1 MKIVTLDGPSGS
13 GKGTVGRLLAQVL
26 NFNYLD
32 SGLLYRGVAILVIEK
47 DIALSDVSNIE
58 EIARNMNLE
67 FSSENNKI
75 FLDGIDVS
83 NSIRTEEI
91 SIVSSKVAQLK
102 SVRAIL
108 HEIQRGY
115 LKGNGLI
122 ADGRDMGTVIFPDAD
137 LKIFITA
144 SPAARAYRRH
154 KELLGRGESVSLRD
168 LERSIASR
176 DRSDSERKISP
187 LVPAV
192 DAIIIDTSN
201 MTVEEVKD
209 EIVKHYRA
217 CLLYTSPSPRDRG

>member
-32 SGLLYRGVAILVIEK
+32 SGLLYRAVAILVIEK
-47 DIALSDVSNIE
+47 GIALSDVSNIE

-67 FSSENNKI
+67 FSSEDNKI
-75 FLDGIDVS
+75 FLEGFDVS

-144 SPAARAYRRH
+144 SPEARAYRRH

-217 CLLYTSPSPRDRG
+217 T

>member
-47 DIALSDVSNIE
+47 GIALSDLSNIE

-144 SPAARAYRRH
+144 SPEARAYRRH

-217 CLLYTSPSPRDRG
+217 T

>member
-32 SGLLYRGVAILVIEK
+32 SGLLYRAVAILVIEK
-47 DIALSDVSNIE
+47 CIALGDVSNIE

-217 CLLYTSPSPRDRG
+217 T

>member
-32 SGLLYRGVAILVIEK
+32 SGLLYRAVAILVIEK
-47 DIALSDVSNIE
+47 GIALSDVSNIE

-67 FSSENNKI
+67 FSSEDNKI
-75 FLDGIDVS
+75 FLEGFDVS

-217 CLLYTSPSPRDRG
+217 T

>member
-144 SPAARAYRRH
+144 SPEARAYRIH

-217 CLLYTSPSPRDRG
+217 T

>member
-13 GKGTVGRLLAQVL
+13 GKGTVGRLLARVL

-32 SGLLYRGVAILVIEK
+32 SGLLYRAVAILVIEK
-47 DIALSDVSNIE
+47 GITLSDVSNIE

-67 FSSENNKI
+67 FSSEDNKI
-75 FLDGIDVS
+75 FLDGFDVS

-115 LKGNGLI
+115 MKGNGLI

-144 SPAARAYRRH
+144 SPEARAYRRH

-192 DAIIIDTSN
+192 DAITIDTSH

-217 CLLYTSPSPRDRG
+217 T

>member
-13 GKGTVGRLLAQVL
+13 GKGTVGRLLAHVL

-32 SGLLYRGVAILVIEK
+32 SGLLYRAVAILVIEK
-47 DIALSDVSNIE
+47 GIALSDVSNIE

-144 SPAARAYRRH
+144 SPEARAYRRY
-154 KELLGRGESVSLRD
+154 KELLARGESVSLRD

-217 CLLYTSPSPRDRG
+217 T

>member
-1 MKIVTLDGPSGS
+1 VKIVTLDGPSGS

-47 DIALSDVSNIE
+47 GIALSDVSNIE

-144 SPAARAYRRH
+144 SPEARAYRRH

-209 EIVKHYRA
+209 KIVKHYRA
-217 CLLYTSPSPRDRG
+217 T

>member
-32 SGLLYRGVAILVIEK
+32 SGLLYRAVAILVIEK
-47 DIALSDVSNIE
+47 GIALSDVSNIE

-67 FSSENNKI
+67 FSSEDNKI
-75 FLDGIDVS
+75 FLEGFDVS

-144 SPAARAYRRH
+144 SPEARAYRRH

-187 LVPAV
+187 LDPAV

-217 CLLYTSPSPRDRG
+217 T

>member
-13 GKGTVGRLLAQVL
+13 GKGTVGRLLARVL

-32 SGLLYRGVAILVIEK
+32 SGLLYRAVAILVIEK
-47 DIALSDVSNIE
+47 GIALSDVSNIE

-67 FSSENNKI
+67 FSSEDNKI
-75 FLDGIDVS
+75 FLEGFDVS

-144 SPAARAYRRH
+144 SPEARAYRRH

-217 CLLYTSPSPRDRG
+217 T

>member
-13 GKGTVGRLLAQVL
+13 GKGTVGRLLAREL

-32 SGLLYRGVAILVIEK
+32 SGLLYRAVAILVIENC
-47 DIALSDVSNIE
+47 IALSEVNNIE
-58 EIARNMNLE
+58 GIARNMNLE

-144 SPAARAYRRH
+144 SPEARAYRRH

-192 DAIIIDTSN
+192 DAIIIDTSD

-209 EIVKHYRA
+209 KIVKHYRA
-217 CLLYTSPSPRDRG
+217 T

>member
-32 SGLLYRGVAILVIEK
+32 SGLLYRAVAILVVEK
-47 DIALSDVSNIE
+47 GIALSDVSNIE

-67 FSSENNKI
+67 FSPENNKI

-144 SPAARAYRRH
+144 SPEARAYRRH

-217 CLLYTSPSPRDRG
+217 T

>member
-47 DIALSDVSNIE
+47 DIALSDVSNVE

-108 HEIQRGY
+108 YEIQRGY

-144 SPAARAYRRH
+144 SPEARAYRRH

-168 LERSIASR
+168 LKRSIASR

-217 CLLYTSPSPRDRG
+217 T

>member
-144 SPAARAYRRH
+144 SPETRAYRRH

-217 CLLYTSPSPRDRG
+217 T

>member
-13 GKGTVGRLLAQVL
+13 GKGTVGRLLAREL

-32 SGLLYRGVAILVIEK
+32 SGLLYRAVAILVIENC
-47 DIALSDVSNIE
+47 IALSEVNNIE
-58 EIARNMNLE
+58 GIARNMNLE

-144 SPAARAYRRH
+144 SPEARAYRRH

-209 EIVKHYRA
+209 KIVKHYRE
-217 CLLYTSPSPRDRG
+217 T

>member
-32 SGLLYRGVAILVIEK
+32 SGLLYRAVAILVIEK
-47 DIALSDVSNIE
+47 GIALSDVSNIE

-83 NSIRTEEI
+83 NLIRIEKI

-217 CLLYTSPSPRDRG
+217 T

>member
-13 GKGTVGRLLAQVL
+13 GKGTVGRLLAQAL

-47 DIALSDVSNIE
+47 GIALSDVSNIE

-144 SPAARAYRRH
+144 SPEARAYRRH

-168 LERSIASR
+168 LEGSIASR

-217 CLLYTSPSPRDRG
+217 T

>member
-144 SPAARAYRRH
+144 SPEARAYRRH

-209 EIVKHYRA
+209 EIVKHYGA
-217 CLLYTSPSPRDRG
+217 T

>member
-13 GKGTVGRLLAQVL
+13 GKGTVGRLLAREL

-32 SGLLYRGVAILVIEK
+32 SGLLYRAVAILVIENC
-47 DIALSDVSNIE
+47 IALSEVNNIE
-58 EIARNMNLE
+58 GIARNMNLE

-144 SPAARAYRRH
+144 SPEARAYRRY
-154 KELLGRGESVSLRD
+154 KELLARGESVSLRD

-209 EIVKHYRA
+209 KIVKHYRA
-217 CLLYTSPSPRDRG
+217 T

>member
-32 SGLLYRGVAILVIEK
+32 SGLLYRAVAILVIENG
-47 DIALSDVSNIE
+47 IALSDVNNIE

-67 FSSENNKI
+67 FSSEDNKI
-75 FLDGIDVS
+75 FLNGFDVS
-83 NSIRTEEI
+83 NLIRTEDI

-144 SPAARAYRRH
+144 SPEARAYRRH

-187 LVPAV
+187 LGPAV
-192 DAIIIDTSN
+192 DAIIIDTSH

-217 CLLYTSPSPRDRG
+217 T

>member
-32 SGLLYRGVAILVIEK
+32 SGLLYRAVAILVIEK

-209 EIVKHYRA
+209 KIVKHYRA
-217 CLLYTSPSPRDRG
+217 T

>member
-13 GKGTVGRLLAQVL
+13 GKGTVGRLLAREL

-32 SGLLYRGVAILVIEK
+32 SGLLYRAVAILVIENC
-47 DIALSDVSNIE
+47 IALSEVNNIE
-58 EIARNMNLE
+58 GIARNMNLE

-144 SPAARAYRRH
+144 SPEARAYRRH

-209 EIVKHYRA
+209 KIVKHYRA
-217 CLLYTSPSPRDRG
+217 T

>member
-13 GKGTVGRLLAQVL
+13 GKGTVGRLLAREL
-26 NFNYLD
+26 NFSYLD
-32 SGLLYRGVAILVIEK
+32 SGLLYRAVAILVIENC
-47 DIALSDVSNIE
+47 IALSDVSNIE

-67 FSSENNKI
+67 FSSEDNKI
-75 FLDGIDVS
+75 FLNEFDVS

-91 SIVSSKVAQLK
+91 SVVSSKVAQLE

-108 HEIQRGY
+108 HKIQRGY

-122 ADGRDMGTVIFPDAD
+122 ADGRDMGTVIFPNAD

-192 DAIIIDTSN
+192 DAIIIDTSK
-201 MTVEEVKD
+201 MTAEEVKD

-217 CLLYTSPSPRDRG
+217 T

>member
-47 DIALSDVSNIE
+47 GIALSDLSNIE

-144 SPAARAYRRH
+144 SPEARAYRRH

-187 LVPAV
+187 LVPAL

-217 CLLYTSPSPRDRG
+217 T

>member
-1 MKIVTLDGPSGS
+1 VKIVTLDGPSGS
-13 GKGTVGRLLAQVL
+13 GKGTVGRLLARVL

-32 SGLLYRGVAILVIEK
+32 SGLLYRAVAILVIEK
-47 DIALSDVSNIE
+47 GIALSDVSNIE

-217 CLLYTSPSPRDRG
+217 T

>member
-32 SGLLYRGVAILVIEK
+32 SGLLYRAVAILVIEK
-47 DIALSDVSNIE
+47 GIALSDVSNIE

-67 FSSENNKI
+67 FSSEDNKI
-75 FLDGIDVS
+75 FLGGFDVS

-91 SIVSSKVAQLK
+91 SVVSSKVAQLK

-144 SPAARAYRRH
+144 SPEARAYRRH

-217 CLLYTSPSPRDRG
+217 T

>member
-13 GKGTVGRLLAQVL
+13 GKGTVGRLLARVL

-32 SGLLYRGVAILVIEK
+32 SGLLYRAVAILVIEK
-47 DIALSDVSNIE
+47 GIALSDVSNIE

-108 HEIQRGY
+108 HGIQRGY

-217 CLLYTSPSPRDRG
+217 T

>member
-47 DIALSDVSNIE
+47 GIALSDVSNIE

-75 FLDGIDVS
+75 FMDGIDVS

-144 SPAARAYRRH
+144 SPEARAYRRH

-217 CLLYTSPSPRDRG
+217 T

>member
-13 GKGTVGRLLAQVL
+13 GKGTVGRLLARVL

-32 SGLLYRGVAILVIEK
+32 SGLLYRAVAILVIEK
-47 DIALSDVSNIE
+47 GIALSDVSNIE

-144 SPAARAYRRH
+144 SPEARAYRRH

-192 DAIIIDTSN
+192 DAIIIDTSH

-209 EIVKHYRA
+209 EIVKHYMA
-217 CLLYTSPSPRDRG
+217 T

>member
-144 SPAARAYRRH
+144 SPEARAYRRH

-168 LERSIASR
+168 LERSIAAR

-209 EIVKHYRA
+209 EIVKYYRA
-217 CLLYTSPSPRDRG
+217 T

>member
-47 DIALSDVSNIE
+47 DIALSDVSNVE

-108 HEIQRGY
+108 YEIQRGY

-144 SPAARAYRRH
+144 SPEARAYRRH

-217 CLLYTSPSPRDRG
+217 T

>member
-32 SGLLYRGVAILVIEK
+32 SGLLYRAVAILVIEK
-47 DIALSDVSNIE
+47 GIALSDVSNIE

-83 NSIRTEEI
+83 NLIRIEKI

-144 SPAARAYRRH
+144 SPEARAYRRH

-217 CLLYTSPSPRDRG
+217 T

>member
-75 FLDGIDVS
+75 FMDRIDVS

-144 SPAARAYRRH
+144 SPEARAYRRH

-217 CLLYTSPSPRDRG
+217 T

>member
-144 SPAARAYRRH
+144 SPEARAYRRH

-209 EIVKHYRA
+209 KIVKHYRA
-217 CLLYTSPSPRDRG
+217 T

>member
-13 GKGTVGRLLAQVL
+13 GKGTVGRLLAREL
-26 NFNYLD
+26 NFSYLD
-32 SGLLYRGVAILVIEK
+32 SGLLYRAVAILVIENG
-47 DIALSDVSNIE
+47 IALSDVNNIE

-67 FSSENNKI
+67 FSSEDNKI
-75 FLDGIDVS
+75 FLNGFDVS
-83 NSIRTEEI
+83 NSIRTEDI

-122 ADGRDMGTVIFPDAD
+122 ADGRDMGTVIFPYAD

-144 SPAARAYRRH
+144 SSEARAYRRH

-192 DAIIIDTSN
+192 DAIIIDTSH
-201 MTVEEVKD
+201 MTAEEVKD
-209 EIVKHYRA
+209 EIVKHYMA
-217 CLLYTSPSPRDRG
+217 T

>member
-13 GKGTVGRLLAQVL
+13 GKGTVGRLLAREL

-32 SGLLYRGVAILVIEK
+32 SGLLYRAVAILVIEK
-47 DIALSDVSNIE
+47 GIALSEVNNIE

-144 SPAARAYRRH
+144 SPEARAYRRH

-209 EIVKHYRA
+209 KIVKHYRA
-217 CLLYTSPSPRDRG
+217 T

>member
-1 MKIVTLDGPSGS
+1 VKIVTLDGPSGS
-13 GKGTVGRLLAQVL
+13 GKGTVGRLLAREL

-32 SGLLYRGVAILVIEK
+32 SGLLYRAVAILVIEK
-47 DIALSDVSNIE
+47 GIALSDLSNIE

-67 FSSENNKI
+67 FSSEDNKI
-75 FLDGIDVS
+75 FLEGFDVS

-108 HEIQRGY
+108 HDIQRGY

-144 SPAARAYRRH
+144 SPEARAYRRH

-217 CLLYTSPSPRDRG
+217 T

>member
-13 GKGTVGRLLAQVL
+13 GKGTVGRLLAREL

-32 SGLLYRGVAILVIEK
+32 SGLLYRAVAILVIENC
-47 DIALSDVSNIE
+47 IALSEVNNIK

-144 SPAARAYRRH
+144 SPEARAYRRH

-209 EIVKHYRA
+209 KIVKHYRA
-217 CLLYTSPSPRDRG
+217 T

>member
-144 SPAARAYRRH
+144 SPEARAYRRH

-192 DAIIIDTSN
+192 DAIIIDTSH

-209 EIVKHYRA
+209 EIVKHYMA
-217 CLLYTSPSPRDRG
+217 T

>member
-13 GKGTVGRLLAQVL
+13 GKGTVGRLLARVL

-32 SGLLYRGVAILVIEK
+32 SGLLYRAVAILVIEK
-47 DIALSDVSNIE
+47 GIALSDVSNIE

-67 FSSENNKI
+67 FSSEDNKI
-75 FLDGIDVS
+75 FLEGFDVS

-144 SPAARAYRRH
+144 SPEARAYRRH

-209 EIVKHYRA
+209 EIVKHYRS
-217 CLLYTSPSPRDRG
+217 T